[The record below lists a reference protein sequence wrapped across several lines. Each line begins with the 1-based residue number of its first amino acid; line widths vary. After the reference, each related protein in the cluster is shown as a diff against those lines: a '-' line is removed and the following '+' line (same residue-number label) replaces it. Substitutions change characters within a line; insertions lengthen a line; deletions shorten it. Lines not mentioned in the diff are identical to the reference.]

1 MDKHLRGHSL
11 VRMRDP
17 FSGKF
22 APGEVPPGEVPPG
35 EVPPGEVP
43 RIELEQDFN
52 TLSDLSSFDE
62 DEEKWKISGDKK
74 RIHRN
79 GKMSEDIFFGKKTME
94 KVQMRKKTL

>member
-22 APGEVPPGEVPPG
+22 APGEVPPGEVP
-35 EVPPGEVP
+35 

-62 DEEKWKISGDKK
+62 DE
-74 RIHRN
+74 
-79 GKMSEDIFFGKKTME
+79 
-94 KVQMRKKTL
+94 

>member
-35 EVPPGEVP
+35 EVP

-62 DEEKWKISGDKK
+62 DE
-74 RIHRN
+74 
-79 GKMSEDIFFGKKTME
+79 
-94 KVQMRKKTL
+94 

>member
-17 FSGKF
+17 FSCKF
-22 APGEVPPGEVPPG
+22 VQ
-35 EVPPGEVP
+35 GEVP
-43 RIELEQDFN
+43 RIELVQDFN